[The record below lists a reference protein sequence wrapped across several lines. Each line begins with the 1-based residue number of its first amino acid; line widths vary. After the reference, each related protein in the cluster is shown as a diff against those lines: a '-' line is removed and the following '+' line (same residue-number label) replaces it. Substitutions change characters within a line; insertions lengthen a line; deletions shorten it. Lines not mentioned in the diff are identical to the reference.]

1 MTSSIYTRTGDEGGT
16 RLGNGAGS
24 RKDSLRIEAIGAVD
38 ELNAQVGMVAAHPD
52 AATEAALLEQLQNTL
67 FEVGAELA
75 APGKPRIAREDV
87 GALEKAIDRIDGE
100 LPPLTHFIL
109 PGGTLAGA
117 QCHLARTVCRRA
129 ERALFRLAEAE
140 AVNSETLKYVN
151 RLSDLLFV
159 LARQIIRQGGGKEVL
174 WKTS

>member
-16 RLGNGAGS
+16 RLGDGS
-24 RKDSLRIEAIGAVD
+24 GRRKDSLRIEAIGAVD
-38 ELNAQVGMVAAHPD
+38 ELNAQLGVIAAHPD
-52 AATEAALLEQLQNTL
+52 AAAEATLLERIQNTL

-75 APGKPRIAREDV
+75 APGKPRITHQDV
-87 GALEKAIDRIDGE
+87 SALEAGIDRIDGE

-117 QCHLARTVCRRA
+117 QCHLARTICRRA

-140 AVNSETLKYVN
+140 AVNSETLKYAN